1 MALSTIN
8 LTPKQ
13 SGGKGGLLGKI
24 LGSVGGGLLGLI
36 GGPAGVAAGASIG
49 GTAGGLIGGAV
60 DPVKSENRQAIAPLE
75 RKAMQDPEVQAAQLE
90 EASTMIDATP
100 EITPEEAGPLKDSF
114 RAARER
120 LLAARDAQNKLG
132 GL

>member
-1 MALSTIN
+1 MFSTVN

-13 SGGKGGLLGKI
+13 SGGKGGLIGKI
-24 LGSVGGGLLGLI
+24 VGTVGGGLLGAL
-36 GGPAGVAAGASIG
+36 GGPAGAAAVASLG
-49 GTAGGLIGGAV
+49 GTAGGMIGSAA
-60 DPVKSENRQAIAPLE
+60 DPAKSENRQAIAPLE
-75 RKAMQDPEVQAAQLE
+75 RKAMVDPEVQAAQLE

-114 RAARER
+114 RVARER